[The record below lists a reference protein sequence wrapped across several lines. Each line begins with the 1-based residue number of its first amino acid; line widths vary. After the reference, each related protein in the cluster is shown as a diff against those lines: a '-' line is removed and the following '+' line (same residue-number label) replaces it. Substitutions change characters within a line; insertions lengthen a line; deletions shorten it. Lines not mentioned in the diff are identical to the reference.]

1 MSTPATDGEV
11 IAGSVRE
18 PEAFVAIF
26 ERHFREIHRYL
37 ARRVG
42 GELAD
47 DLAAEAFAEAFRM
60 RGGLASRPS

>member
-26 ERHFREIHRYL
+26 ERHS
-37 ARRVG
+37 ARST
-42 GELAD
+42 ATSP
-47 DLAAEAFAEAFRM
+47 AASAANW
-60 RGGLASRPS
+60 PTT